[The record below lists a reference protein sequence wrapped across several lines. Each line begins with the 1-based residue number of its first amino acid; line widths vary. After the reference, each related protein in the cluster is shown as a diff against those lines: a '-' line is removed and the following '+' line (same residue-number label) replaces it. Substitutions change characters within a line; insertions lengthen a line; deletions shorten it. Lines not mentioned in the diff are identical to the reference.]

1 MPPSILLPTQFS
13 CAFGGWTG
21 VIPSGP
27 FGSSTCTH
35 YNIDYKLESE
45 SMIAPQVHYDS
56 SGLTILKKGSG
67 KGGGLEPTSFVLS
80 AEDAS
85 YSATGNE
92 GIVKPSL
99 GDGAVLPEPP
109 PGCQNGI
116 LSRPP
121 SHLSRN
127 METSQALYP
136 PRWHPT
142 RNPPVKAQR
151 PTAADPED
159 FTRRGPLHV
168 IFTSSVYG

>member
-27 FGSSTCTH
+27 FGNSTYTH
-35 YNIDYKLESE
+35 WKIDKLESE
-45 SMIAPQVHYDS
+45 PMIAPQSTYDS

-67 KGGGLEPTSFVLS
+67 KGGGVDPTSFALS
-80 AEDAS
+80 VEDAA
-85 YSATGNE
+85 YSATGSE
-92 GIVKPSL
+92 GVVEPSL

-116 LSRPP
+116 ISRPP
-121 SHLSRN
+121 SHLSRS
-127 METSQALYP
+127 MENSQALCQ

-159 FTRRGPLHV
+159 FYRQGPV
-168 IFTSSVYG
+168 QVKFTSSVYD